1 MPTRASINAFLRRE
15 MTRENKAG
23 AILVMLTCPCHAVM
37 LIFLLGGTAIGSVL
51 AAFRAWVYLGFTL
64 LFVVGLYL
72 MVRRRMPSCETD
84 ACQPSTR

>member
-1 MPTRASINAFLRRE
+1 

-37 LIFLLGGTAIGSVL
+37 LIFVLGGTAIVL

-64 LFVVGLYL
+64 LFLLGLYL
-72 MVRRRMPSCETD
+72 MVRKRAPACDTD
-84 ACQPSTR
+84 ICQPSAG

>member
-1 MPTRASINAFLRRE
+1 

-37 LIFLLGGTAIGSVL
+37 LIFVLGGTAIGSVL

-64 LFVVGLYL
+64 LFLLGLYF
-72 MVRRRMPSCETD
+72 MVRKRAPACDSD
-84 ACQPSTR
+84 ICQPSAG